1 MSIPFP
7 NYGTRRNCRKLICVP
22 GCLGDDCLVQ
32 LPVQLAHGPG
42 PDIAKQ
48 TFKTVI
54 LIVGPWQKTLTF
66 RFRVVVAGADL
77 L

>member
-1 MSIPFP
+1 M
-7 NYGTRRNCRKLICVP
+7 TA
-22 GCLGDDCLVQ
+22 LVQ

-54 LIVGPWQKTLTF
+54 LIVGPWQKTLI
-66 RFRVVVAGADL
+66 FRVAVAGADL
-77 L
+77 LQRKILLVSWWLVTGANLV